1 MLSIHIKKNIKLLNN
16 FFNLKIKMCLLIV
29 FYVTVFLVT
38 VFFSLSLLF
47 VTICYNPDLS
57 IIFSRS
63 VQMPLYRWRS
73 SWPTIRM
80 LGSLR
85 SPMSHQWLASIS
97 RAGPRQWDLSVTTRS
112 HLSSE
117 ISVYCFLFSC
127 LLSTLLCETCIHLS
141 NKP

>member
-1 MLSIHIKKNIKLLNN
+1 MLSIHIKKNIKLFSSILNQD
-16 FFNLKIKMCLLIV
+16 V
-29 FYVTVFLVT
+29 FTYRILCDCVFSYSI
-38 VFFSLSLLF
+38 SLSLLF

-57 IIFSRS
+57 IIFFRS

>member
-1 MLSIHIKKNIKLLNN
+1 MLSIHIKKNIKLLSIFSILNQD
-16 FFNLKIKMCLLIV
+16 V
-29 FYVTVFLVT
+29 FTYRILCDCVFSYSI
-38 VFFSLSLLF
+38 SLSLLF

-63 VQMPLYRWRS
+63 VQMPLYRWLS

-127 LLSTLLCETCIHLS
+127 VLSTLLCETCIHLS